1 MELTE
6 ESKEA
11 MVSVENLNV
20 IFGKKPIVY
29 DVSFKVKKGE
39 IIGMFG
45 ISGAGKTTIIRVL
58 TCQIEKKNWNG
69 NVSVT
74 GLNPSKKSSHSKIL
88 SNIGYVPQLELLNL
102 YFELNPMANVEVFTS
117 TYGMD
122 KKEAKKTAEK
132 LFTILDLP
140 KDTWKK
146 RVKRMSGGEKK
157 RLSMA
162 IGLIHSP
169 EVLFLDEPTTGVD
182 ASRRYE
188 VLTYLKKLNQ
198 QLNTTMFIITHDLEA
213 ALICDK
219 TAILREGRLLEFDTP
234 QNLINSLPSRG
245 LVARI
250 SIENLNEKIL
260 NKIQKY
266 PSIKKVLR
274 VGNETL
280 EVLMDYFDE
289 NLPNFMRFLFEN
301 KFKVTSMSRD
311 VANFRRFFQIRIQE
325 EEKKDLEDIQFEL
338 SNNGGSQYQN

>member
-1 MELTE
+1 
-6 ESKEA
+6 
-11 MVSVENLNV
+11 MVSVEDLNV
-20 IFGKKPIVY
+20 IFGKKHIVH
-29 DVSFKVKKGE
+29 DVSFSVKKGE

-45 ISGAGKTTIIRVL
+45 ISGAGKTTVIRVL

-69 NVSVT
+69 TVSVT
-74 GLNPSKKSSHSKIL
+74 GLDPSKKANHSKIL

-102 YFELNPMANVEVFTS
+102 YFELTPMVNVEVFTS

-132 LFTILDLP
+132 LFKILDIP

-146 RVKRMSGGEKK
+146 RVKKMSGGEKK

-169 EVLFLDEPTTGVD
+169 DVLFLDEPTTGVD
-182 ASRRYE
+182 ASRRYD
-188 VLTYLKKLNQ
+188 VLSYLKKLNQ

-234 QNLINSLPSRG
+234 QNLISSLPSNG

-250 SIENLNEKIL
+250 SIENLNQKII
-260 NKIQKY
+260 NVIQGY

-274 VGNETL
+274 VGNETI
-280 EVLMDYFDE
+280 EVLMDQFDE
-289 NLPNFMRFLFEN
+289 NLPKFMKFLFE
-301 KFKVTSMSRD
+301 KEYKVISMSRD
-311 VANFRRFFQIRIQE
+311 IANFRRYFQIRIQE
-325 EEKKDLEDIQFEL
+325 EETKEKVQTQIEL
-338 SNNGGSQYQN
+338 INNGGPQYQN

>member
-1 MELTE
+1 MEITE
-6 ESKEA
+6 VSKES

-20 IFGKKPIVY
+20 IFGKKQIVHN
-29 DVSFKVKKGE
+29 VSFNVKKGE

-58 TCQIEKKNWNG
+58 TCQIEKKHWNG
-69 NVSVT
+69 NVTVT
-74 GLNPSKKSSHSKIL
+74 GLNPSKKGNYSKIL

-102 YFELNPMANVEVFTS
+102 YFDLNPMVNVEVFTS

-122 KKEAKKTAEK
+122 KKEAKLTAEK
-132 LFTILDLP
+132 LFNILDIP

-146 RVKRMSGGEKK
+146 RVKKMSGGEKK

-162 IGLIHSP
+162 IGLIHNP

-182 ASRRYE
+182 ASKRYDI
-188 VLTYLKKLNQ
+188 LSYLKKLNQ

-234 QNLINSLPSRG
+234 QNLINSLPSKG

-250 SIENLNEKIL
+250 SIENLNQKII
-260 NKIQKY
+260 NTIQKY
-266 PSIKKVLR
+266 PSIQKVLR
-274 VGNETL
+274 VGNETI
-280 EVLMDYFDE
+280 EVLMDDFEE
-289 NLPNFMRFLFEN
+289 NLSKLMKFLFEN
-301 KFKVTSMSRD
+301 EFKVVSMSRD
-311 VANFRRFFQIRIQE
+311 IANFRRYFQIRIQVE
-325 EEKKDLEDIQFEL
+325 EEKDLGQDQMEL
-338 SNNGGSQYQN
+338 SSDGGSQY